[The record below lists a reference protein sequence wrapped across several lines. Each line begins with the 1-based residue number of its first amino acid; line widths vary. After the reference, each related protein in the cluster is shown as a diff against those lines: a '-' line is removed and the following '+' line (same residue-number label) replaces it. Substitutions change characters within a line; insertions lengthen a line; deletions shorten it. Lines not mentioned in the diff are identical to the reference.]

1 MSDTR
6 YVFTAKT
13 NIAEAMELDPRVV
26 QAFKSLGLMCPG
38 RTPKREWCVASEKET
53 LADAA
58 LFHEK
63 ELETILRALNE
74 LKIPPKPPS
83 EPAP

>member
-1 MSDTR
+1 MSEPF
-6 YVFTAKT
+6 VFTART

-26 QAFKSLGLMCPG
+26 EAFRSMGLRCPG
-38 RTPKREWCVASEKET
+38 RTPKRDWCVASEKET

-58 LFHEK
+58 LYHER
-63 ELETILRALNE
+63 ELDPILRELNALG
-74 LKIPPKPPS
+74 IPAKPRG